1 MQVSLANAVNTYVEL
16 VSIKNLREKKFKER
30 LYWEKNIRY
39 DCTKVAWEI
48 KKQLYKKLPTGSVQ
62 IFTAFL
68 IKNNKCIER
77 RKKNS
82 FLSTPKKKKSCL

>member
-68 IKNNKCIER
+68 IKNNKCSKILR
-77 RKKNS
+77 I
-82 FLSTPKKKKSCL
+82 FLQIC

>member
-68 IKNNKCIER
+68 IKNKKCIEHIYITFMLH
-77 RKKNS
+77 NCS
-82 FLSTPKKKKSCL
+82 P